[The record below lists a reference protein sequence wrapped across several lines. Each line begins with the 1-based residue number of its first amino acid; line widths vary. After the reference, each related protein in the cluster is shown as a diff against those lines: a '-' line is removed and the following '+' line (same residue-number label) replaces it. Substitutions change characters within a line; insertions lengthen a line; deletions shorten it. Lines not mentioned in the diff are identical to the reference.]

1 MKAILNQ
8 IRVSPLKAQLVAALV
23 RNKSVAEAQEILKF
37 TPKNAAKVLLKVINS
52 AAHNAENNFNQKI
65 ENLVI
70 KEIHVG
76 KGIVYKRY
84 RPISRGRSHPI
95 LKKTSNITV
104 EVGINAEA
112 VETQASPKTPKTAV
126 ETQDLASPK
135 TEKKEIKKVKTE
147 KQEAKA

>member
-23 RNKSVAEAQEILKF
+23 RNKSVVEAQEILKF

-65 ENLVI
+65 EDLTI
-70 KEIHVG
+70 KEIHIG

-84 RPISRGRSHPI
+84 RPVSRGRSHPI

-104 EVGINAEA
+104 EVGVSTESKPTEA
-112 VETQASPKTPKTAV
+112 PK
-126 ETQDLASPK
+126 K
-135 TEKKEIKKVKTE
+135 TEVKKEEVKKEEVKTE
-147 KQEAKA
+147 AKTKK